1 MRVRTLLIVSCVI
14 IIVSGC
20 STSKVITSPKT
31 EIESVIALGDYAKA
45 TELWKQFFNQVSVE
59 DTKAEEFAAA
69 AKVAFRAGDMNQ
81 SKSWFDQARYKNYAD
96 AEMYETLADIYKQE
110 DNLSK
115 ELSALEYYRE
125 KYGTGN
131 QRVNSRLYALYV
143 EIDSNDK
150 ALEMWQVMD
159 NSSRNE
165 ETNLSAFL
173 EINKKLENNSVC
185 DSISL
190 LLLEGNAKH
199 LKALEWNAKKYY
211 WAGQKRYE
219 REMAKYNAKKTR
231 KNYSILLKEL
241 DWVTADFK
249 KALPY
254 LKTLWELDPGK
265 EYAGYLAN
273 IYARFGDKKKTA
285 FYKSKMNKD

>member
-1 MRVRTLLIVSCVI
+1 MRVKTLLIVTCAVL
-14 IIVSGC
+14 IVSGC

-31 EIESVIALGDYAKA
+31 EIETVIASGDYLKA
-45 TELWKQFFNQVSVE
+45 TELWKQYFNEVTVE
-59 DTKAEEFAAA
+59 STKAEDFAEA
-69 AKVAFRAGDMNQ
+69 AKVAFKAGD
-81 SKSWFDQARYKNYAD
+81 SDLAKSWFDQARYKSYAD
-96 AEMYETLADIYKQE
+96 AEMYETLAQIYKKE

-115 ELSALEYYRE
+115 ELSALEYYLE
-125 KYGTGN
+125 NYGTDN
-131 QRVNSRLYALYV
+131 ESVNSRLFALYV

-150 ALEMWQVMD
+150 ALVMWNKMD
-159 NSSRNE
+159 VSSQSAE
-165 ETNLSAFL
+165 KNLSAFL
-173 EINKKLENNSVC
+173 DINGELGNNLVC

-190 LLLEGNAKH
+190 LLIDKNPKH

-241 DWVTADFK
+241 DLVTADFK

-285 FYKSKMNKD
+285 YYKNHMNK